1 MQTGSTRRLWSIV
14 AIAAVHGL
22 VHAFSIFLSP
32 LNDEIRRYFLAD
44 SVATIT
50 AFKSTYLATYA
61 ASNLFFGLLTN
72 RISARRTLSV
82 GLAVN
87 GAAVAC
93 FAFVSPSGVA
103 LMHAL
108 WLLAAIG
115 GGVYHPV
122 ANVLIT
128 RLYPEG
134 KGRVI
139 GFTGTGAAVG
149 FALGPLMTT
158 GLSSALGLDW
168 QGVAL
173 VFGLFGV
180 LASLWVYATVED
192 AEGAAPR
199 PEAADAVPDAVPG
212 AVPDAVPGALPDAG
226 AAPAAASGLK
236 AIGGV
241 LIAVI
246 LISGAREIAMWSV
259 LDISDFFLLR
269 LFDGPGHTGVYLF
282 LLYVPGI
289 IVQPLAGGLSDAVG
303 RRWLA
308 TAAFVIYGGSV
319 AAAGVLS
326 PGIVFL
332 AYLGMGIGQAA
343 TIPTIEAVVADVAGP
358 EHRGAA
364 YGVFFTAGIALGA
377 LGPGGTGFIVD
388 VLGGGL
394 DAFRLVF
401 TLLGGAVL
409 IAACFIPRFIP
420 ARAHAAGP

>member
-192 AEGAAPR
+192 A
-199 PEAADAVPDAVPG
+199 
-212 AVPDAVPGALPDAG
+212 
-226 AAPAAASGLK
+226 
-236 AIGGV
+236 
-241 LIAVI
+241 
-246 LISGAREIAMWSV
+246 
-259 LDISDFFLLR
+259 
-269 LFDGPGHTGVYLF
+269 
-282 LLYVPGI
+282 
-289 IVQPLAGGLSDAVG
+289 
-303 RRWLA
+303 
-308 TAAFVIYGGSV
+308 
-319 AAAGVLS
+319 
-326 PGIVFL
+326 
-332 AYLGMGIGQAA
+332 
-343 TIPTIEAVVADVAGP
+343 
-358 EHRGAA
+358 
-364 YGVFFTAGIALGA
+364 
-377 LGPGGTGFIVD
+377 
-388 VLGGGL
+388 
-394 DAFRLVF
+394 
-401 TLLGGAVL
+401 
-409 IAACFIPRFIP
+409 
-420 ARAHAAGP
+420 